1 MPTCVSPIFL
11 SKNKMEYTL
20 SPTGDKLRIQLNEV
34 LQQELKLMK
43 KKRRIMKEL
52 DRLELEWMRGDS
64 QQVISE

>member
-1 MPTCVSPIFL
+1 MYSPFFL
-11 SKNKMEYTL
+11 AKNNMEYTL
-20 SPTGDKLRIQLNEV
+20 SPTGEKLRIQLNEV

>member
-1 MPTCVSPIFL
+1 
-11 SKNKMEYTL
+11 MEYTL

-34 LQQELKLMK
+34 LQQELKLLK

-52 DRLELEWMRGDS
+52 DRLELEWMMGDS